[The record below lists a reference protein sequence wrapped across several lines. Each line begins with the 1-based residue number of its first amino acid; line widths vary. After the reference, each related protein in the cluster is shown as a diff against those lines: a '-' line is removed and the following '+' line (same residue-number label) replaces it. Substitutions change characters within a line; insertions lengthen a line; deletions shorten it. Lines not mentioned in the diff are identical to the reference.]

1 MLYVELFNS
10 IVTKLFSLLLA
21 PLAGL
26 PAIYGLLAV
35 SVISGIMLLYIYGLV
50 SNQGAIKRVKKRI
63 TAGIYE
69 SVLFRHDLA
78 LSLRAQA
85 GMLLGGARYFALA
98 VPPLAILLIPSLVIL
113 AQLNLRYGARPLSL
127 NEPALVTVNFK
138 NDEALFET
146 ELTSNN
152 SEITITPPLRDLDSN
167 SVTWRINT
175 PKEINSNS
183 HSLKLLVNGVAAE
196 KQVFIG
202 KQPEILPVE
211 THTSPWWQFFYPGAT
226 VAPELKSLV
235 QSISITYPEQEHR
248 LAGVS
253 LHWLIVFAIVSI
265 ASGLLASRI
274 LRIEI

>member
-1 MLYVELFNS
+1 VEVFNS
-10 IVTKLFSLLLA
+10 VVTQLFSLLLA

-50 SNQGAIKRVKKRI
+50 SNQGALKRVKKRI

-146 ELTSNN
+146 ELTSTD
-152 SEITITPPLRDLDSN
+152 SEIKITPPLRDLDSN
-167 SVTWRINT
+167 SVTWRIT
-175 PKEINSNS
+175 APKETNSNT
-183 HSLKLLVNGVAAE
+183 HTLKLVVNGIVVE
-196 KQVFIG
+196 KEIFVG
-202 KQPEILPVE
+202 KQPEILPAE
-211 THTSPWWQFFYPGAT
+211 SHTFPWWQFFYPGET

-235 QSISITYPEQEHR
+235 QSISIAYPDQEHR
-248 LAGVS
+248 VAGVS
-253 LHWLIVFAIVSI
+253 LHWLVVFAIVSI

>member
-1 MLYVELFNS
+1 VLYVEFLNS
-10 IVTKLFSLLLA
+10 IVTQLFSLLLA

-35 SVISGIMLLYIYGLV
+35 SVISGILLLYIYGLV
-50 SNQGAIKRVKKRI
+50 SNQGALKRVKKRI

-85 GMLLGGARYFALA
+85 GMLWGGVRYFALA
-98 VPPLAILLIPSLVIL
+98 VPPLVILLIPSLIIL

-127 NEPALVTVNFK
+127 NEPALVTVNLQ
-138 NDEALFET
+138 NDEALFDT

-152 SEITITPPLRDLDSN
+152 SGITITPPLRDLDFN
-167 SVTWRINT
+167 SVTWRISA
-175 PKEINSNS
+175 PKEANSNT
-183 HSLKLLVNGVAAE
+183 HTLKLVVNGIAAE
-196 KQVFIG
+196 KEIFVR

-211 THTSPWWQFFYPGAT
+211 SHTSPWWQFFYPGAA

-253 LHWLIVFAIVSI
+253 LHWLVVFAIVSI
-265 ASGLLASRI
+265 FSGLLASRI